1 MVHSPQLLM
10 GTEHSSS
17 AQLKSFPAYC
27 SGTTRPG
34 LQLSSTRINSPGKQP
49 GNGHRAPGGAGHGCS
64 PAGQA
69 STSEIRCTPRAV
81 SQQPSE
87 KSTPHWQVLRNS
99 LESSPCKPSGI
110 HSSPQSHHSH
120 PGCDSGSCEAELC
133 CSHRTCA
140 AHTEHASFLGS
151 SFAASNSPRSSYRGT
166 EPGTTA
172 GMALHHKRAQAAR
185 EP

>member
-133 CSHRTCA
+133 CSHRTRLVSGQQLCSLQLSKEQLSRDGTRN
-140 AHTEHASFLGS
+140 HCRDGTPSQTGTGS
-151 SFAASNSPRSSYRGT
+151 
-166 EPGTTA
+166 
-172 GMALHHKRAQAAR
+172 
-185 EP
+185 